1 MKKQEGICC
10 CCNNP
15 ITRNDIAGNKV
26 HVHHMLPR
34 SKDGTDELNNLRL
47 LHQDCHILTHQ
58 VLSRDEMAYWMKRR
72 LDYTLKSNIAGF
84 QSSQGNTVAHALF
97 GWKWKLYVGKLTRTV
112 WRGLNGGDIIRLPY
126 RRVYKRGVGNIL
138 GHIHKFMNLIHIL
151 ANVTGTYGV

>member
-1 MKKQEGICC
+1 MRVYADDRETREYWKQRVYTNALGQVYSIKVKRLMKRQEGICF
-10 CCNNP
+10 CCNNL

-58 VLSRDEMAYWMKRR
+58 VLSRDEMAYWMKKR

-84 QSSQGNTVAHALF
+84 QTSQGNTVAHALF
-97 GWKWKLYVGKLTRTV
+97 G
-112 WRGLNGGDIIRLPY
+112 
-126 RRVYKRGVGNIL
+126 
-138 GHIHKFMNLIHIL
+138 
-151 ANVTGTYGV
+151 